1 MYRKNGQKP
10 FGLKKTLKIMK
21 KKEEDK
27 MFVELHMLQN
37 FPPHCLNRDDT
48 NQPKDCEFG
57 GYRRARISSQCLK
70 RAIRKNPKFQEN
82 LKGHLSKRSLR
93 FPSQIHQYLIK
104 EGIEENAAKKA
115 ANQFAKIA
123 KKESGGG
130 ESDEKDVMKT
140 PQIMFFT
147 DEEVEFCAKKVIN
160 AIEKNEDII
169 KIIRKFKDKEK
180 SPQPRN
186 ADIALF
192 GRMITSDA
200 FKDIHAA
207 CQVAHAIS
215 TNQVNM
221 EMDFYTAVDDLN
233 PEGETGAGMMG
244 VVGFNSSCFYRYS
257 CLDTGKLLENLG
269 GDNDLCQR
277 TIEAYMRASVAAIP
291 TGKQNSMAAQNLP
304 SLIFAVVRNGG
315 SPWSLANAF
324 EKPVYPDKNCSLVQ
338 KSISALDNHWG
349 NLCKVYGSDHIL
361 AKPVVIVGEV
371 ELKNLVDSKKETLD
385 ELISETMNAVSF
397 QEE

>member
-1 MYRKNGQKP
+1 
-10 FGLKKTLKIMK
+10 
-21 KKEEDK
+21 

-70 RAIRKNPKFQEN
+70 RAIRRESGFQEN
-82 LKGHLSKRSLR
+82 LKGNLSKRSLY
-93 FPSQIHQYLIK
+93 FPSQIHQYLIR

-123 KKESGGG
+123 KKESSGGD
-130 ESDEKDVMKT
+130 SDEKDVMKT

-147 DEEVEFCAKKVIN
+147 DEEVEFCAQKAISAIKKDED
-160 AIEKNEDII
+160 IEKLIDKKN
-169 KIIRKFKDKEK
+169 RKFKDGEK
-180 SPQPRN
+180 IPPPRN

-200 FKDIHAA
+200 FMDIDAA

-257 CLDTGKLLENLG
+257 CLDTGKLLENL
-269 GDNDLCQR
+269 DDEDLCRR
-277 TIEAYMRASVAAIP
+277 TIESYIRAAVAAIP

-304 SLIFAVVRNGG
+304 SMIFAVVRNGG

-324 EKPVYPDKNCSLVQ
+324 EKPVYPDNNYSLVV
-338 KSISALDNHWG
+338 KSILTLDNHWG
-349 NLCKVYGSDHIL
+349 NLCKVYGSHNIL
-361 AKPVVIVGEV
+361 AKPVVVVDEVG
-371 ELKNLVDSKKETLD
+371 LKNLADSKKESLD
-385 ELISETMNAVSF
+385 ELISETMRAVYF
-397 QEE
+397 KEE

>member
-1 MYRKNGQKP
+1 
-10 FGLKKTLKIMK
+10 MK
-21 KKEEDK
+21 KKEKNK
-27 MFVELHMLQN
+27 MFVELHILQN

-70 RAIRKNPKFQEN
+70 RAIRRESGFQEN
-82 LKGHLSKRSLR
+82 LKGNLSKRSLY
-93 FPSQIHQYLIK
+93 FPSQIHQYLIR

-123 KKESGGG
+123 KKESSGGD
-130 ESDEKDVMKT
+130 SDEKDVMKT

-147 DEEVEFCAKKVIN
+147 DEEVEFCAKKAIS
-160 AIEKNEDII
+160 AIKKDEDIEKLID
-169 KIIRKFKDKEK
+169 KQKRKFKDGEK
-180 SPQPRN
+180 IPPPRN

-200 FKDIHAA
+200 FMDIDAA

-257 CLDTGKLLENLG
+257 CLDVGKLLENLG
-269 GDNDLCQR
+269 GDEDLCRR
-277 TIEAYMRASVAAIP
+277 TIESYIRASVAAIP

-304 SLIFAVVRNGG
+304 SMIFAVVRNGG

-324 EKPVYPDKNCSLVQ
+324 EKPVYPDKNLSLVE
-338 KSISALDNHWG
+338 KSISTLDNHWG
-349 NLCKVYGSDHIL
+349 NLCKVYGSHNIL
-361 AKPVVIVGEV
+361 AKPVVAVDEM
-371 ELKNLVDSKKETLD
+371 ELKNLAESKIETLG
-385 ELISETMNAVSF
+385 ELISETMSALSF

>member
-1 MYRKNGQKP
+1 
-10 FGLKKTLKIMK
+10 
-21 KKEEDK
+21 

-70 RAIRKNPKFQEN
+70 RAIRCESGFQEN
-82 LKGHLSKRSLR
+82 LKGHLSKRSLY
-93 FPSQIHQYLIK
+93 FPSQIYQYLIK
-104 EGIEENAAKKA
+104 EGVEESAAKKA
-115 ANQFAKIA
+115 SNQFAKIA

-140 PQIMFFT
+140 PQIMFFS
-147 DEEVEFCAKKVIN
+147 DKEVEFCAKKVLK
-160 AIEKNEDII
+160 AIEQNEDIVKLI
-169 KIIRKFKDKEK
+169 DKKNRKFSDGEK
-180 SPQPRN
+180 IPPPRN

-200 FKDIHAA
+200 FMDIDAA

-257 CLDTGKLLENLG
+257 CLDVGKLLENLG
-269 GDNDLCQR
+269 NDEDLCRR
-277 TIEAYMRASVAAIP
+277 TIESFIRAAVAAIP
-291 TGKQNSMAAQNLP
+291 TGKQNSMAAQNVP

-324 EKPVYPDKNCSLVQ
+324 EKPVYPDKNHSLVE
-338 KSISALDNHWG
+338 KSVSTLDFHWG
-349 NLCKVYGSDHIL
+349 NLCKVYGNDHIL
-361 AKPVVIVGEV
+361 AKPIVIVDEV
-371 ELKNLVDSKKETLD
+371 ELKNLADSKEESLD
-385 ELISETMNAVSF
+385 ELISETINVISF